1 MPICSLCGN
10 LLFMMIMLAITS
22 LYFVI
27 SGLQFW
33 GTAYLVTVIAAP
45 QNEVFTFYTLM
56 CLISPTLGF
65 SLSIIL
71 FNCIGGYGS
80 RGALGLCLLIS
91 ALGLLFSIAMPRANL
106 QSIVFC
112 LLSLVYFFNS
122 LVMAPLTGVMLQTVP
137 LEGRAAANSLA
148 NLCYNVLGYGLAPL
162 LFGVVADS
170 HQDGEAANP
179 IESMRFAMKILMIWS
194 LFVFGFLMIATLVK
208 LKRDAIEGDDY
219 LKLGVA
225 GNDENLNQINRGIKS
240 NHLPKELQVLQ
251 PEDALSSHIGC
262 ES

>member
-1 MPICSLCGN
+1 
-10 LLFMMIMLAITS
+10 MMIMLAITS

-33 GTAYLVTVIAAP
+33 MTAYLVTVISAP

-80 RGALGLCLLIS
+80 RGALGLCLLVS
-91 ALGLLFSIAMPRANL
+91 ALGMLFSIAMPRGNI

-122 LVMAPLTGVMLQTVP
+122 LVLAPLTGIMLRTVP
-137 LEGRAAANSLA
+137 HEGRATANSLA
-148 NLCYNVLGYGLAPL
+148 NLCYNILGYGLAPL
-162 LFGVVADS
+162 VFGFIADS
-170 HQDGEAANP
+170 HSDDEALIDDP
-179 IESMRFAMKILMIWS
+179 IKSMRFAMKILMIWS
-194 LFVFGFLMIATLVK
+194 LFVFIFLMIATLVK
-208 LKRDAIEGDDY
+208 LKRDSVHGGDY
-219 LKLGVA
+219 LKLGTA
-225 GNDENLNQINRGIKS
+225 GNDENYDRINRSNKS
-240 NHLPKELQVLQ
+240 MFDQHQK
-251 PEDALSSHIGC
+251 D
-262 ES
+262 